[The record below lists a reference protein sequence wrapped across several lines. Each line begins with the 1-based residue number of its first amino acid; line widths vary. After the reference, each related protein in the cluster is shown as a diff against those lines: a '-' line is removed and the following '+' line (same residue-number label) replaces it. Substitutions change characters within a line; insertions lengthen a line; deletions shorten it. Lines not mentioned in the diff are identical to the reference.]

1 MSPSQKSPSSLRK
14 QAALISLLVGFAMLA
29 IKTSAYLL
37 TNSAAIFSDALE
49 SVVHIAA
56 TAMAFYSVI
65 LSSRPPDDSH
75 PYGHGKIE
83 FVSAGIEGTLIVF
96 AALGII
102 FEAVHGLTSG
112 KVLVALDVGI
122 YLTLGASVINLALGW
137 FLIKRGRTTNSIT
150 LIADGKHV
158 LTDSYTSF
166 GVVVGLGLVE
176 LTGFELLDSI
186 VAIIVAANILQSG
199 YKLIRISIGGLMDES
214 DAETLTRIRD
224 AVNKYRTPEWIDL
237 HHLRV
242 IRSGRMHHVD
252 FHLTIPFYWNV
263 ERAHGFEKEITK
275 TIADSLGGGSQ
286 VLIHLDPCKPT
297 FCKMCR
303 VDPCPERKS
312 AHGLDLDW
320 TINKMINGPP
330 EWPISAK

>member
-1 MSPSQKSPSSLRK
+1 MSPSHKSPSSLRK
-14 QAALISLLVGFAMLA
+14 QAALISLLVGFVMLA

-56 TAMAFYSVI
+56 TAMALYSVI

-83 FVSAGIEGTLIVF
+83 FVSAGIEGTLIVI

-112 KVLVALDVGI
+112 KVLVELDVGI

-137 FLIKRGRTTNSIT
+137 FLINRGKATDSIT

-199 YKLIRISIGGLMDES
+199 YKLIRVSIGGLMDES

-224 AVNKYRTPEWIDL
+224 AVNKYRSPEWIDL

-263 ERAHGFEKEITK
+263 ERAHGFEKEIT
-275 TIADSLGGGSQ
+275 IMISESLGGGSQ
-286 VLIHLDPCKPT
+286 VLIHLDPCKST

-303 VDPCPERKS
+303 VDPCPERKAPHNLS
-312 AHGLDLDW
+312 LDW
-320 TINKMINGPP
+320 TINKMVNGPP
-330 EWPISAK
+330 K